1 MDPMM
6 IEMYDAD
13 VQRVFRNRILQ
24 GQATRLLQIVRH
36 ARRNER
42 RVQVLEQRSASVI
55 LRLEDRLAAQVV

>member
-13 VQRVFRNRILQ
+13 VQRFFRNRLLQ
-24 GQATRLLQIVRH
+24 EQATRLLQMVRQ

-42 RVQVLEQRSASVI
+42 RVQVLERRSAAVI
-55 LRLEDRLAAQVV
+55 LRLEDRLAAQVA